1 MREAKESR
9 PSFLLELEQ
18 FVEAELESLPHST
31 QQPAAKLQ
39 IFQECF
45 DRFIDAFAR
54 YAPILTRIKHEYD
67 EALRNHD
74 RLQTEMGELMREN
87 KRLNEERREL
97 IPRIHGEY
105 ADRITSLEAALK
117 YEGGL
122 RREYEQSNRILKDE
136 LIKCYKLKEE
146 EKQTRL
152 ECEHVL
158 HILTASVK
166 ADKDAIRDMEKDLRV
181 SELECSSQK
190 AQLQALEGKVDKET
204 YNNARREIAVQLG
217 RADTLLFEKNE
228 LVEKL
233 AEVQKELVKTQNE
246 GQQAGLRYHHRVD
259 LRKYAAA
266 TRGPANGV
274 NWTMQR
280 SEKKAGEAPWLH
292 DGKSKQASRDTNR
305 WISALGDSCWACFL
319 RKTSKVYYQQMS
331 LREVWSILQTV
342 WQNVDADVDTEY
354 LVAQHFW
361 DVLKARFDDTDK
373 AICTAYNLLASSELL
388 AWDINVDLLRGI
400 MAGELHPSLRRRW
413 KGFVISFRDH
423 FLEFVHKNGGKH
435 RVIENA
441 VADVFTA
448 LTPKKN

>member
-1 MREAKESR
+1 MVMVM
-9 PSFLLELEQ
+9 Q
-18 FVEAELESLPHST
+18 
-31 QQPAAKLQ
+31 
-39 IFQECF
+39 
-45 DRFIDAFAR
+45 
-54 YAPILTRIKHEYD
+54 
-67 EALRNHD
+67 
-74 RLQTEMGELMREN
+74 
-87 KRLNEERREL
+87 
-97 IPRIHGEY
+97 
-105 ADRITSLEAALK
+105 
-117 YEGGL
+117 
-122 RREYEQSNRILKDE
+122 
-136 LIKCYKLKEE
+136 
-146 EKQTRL
+146 
-152 ECEHVL
+152 
-158 HILTASVK
+158 

-448 LTPKKN
+448 LTPKKTEEDRAAFTKVLLDSIQDAHLDLSDPTPGIHQIFDIELCLDRPYNPVVEMLYDQFLEEGNGGWPVHMES